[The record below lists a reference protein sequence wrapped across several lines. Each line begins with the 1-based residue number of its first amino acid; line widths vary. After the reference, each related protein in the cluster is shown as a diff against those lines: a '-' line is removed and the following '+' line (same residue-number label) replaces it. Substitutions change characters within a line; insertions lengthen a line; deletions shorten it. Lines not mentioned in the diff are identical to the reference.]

1 MADSHEQTRAA
12 ILAIYRQLCADHDM
26 ARQNI
31 EMVQA
36 HVRILR
42 AKINDCFAAA
52 RLFEFNLLAEF
63 QGDANGDPR
72 QRMLQAPDD
81 PIAHDLSPVSVS
93 PVPKSGPPVKVLVLD
108 AAEQAYPRPVQAGNI
123 RHELVGRGYAIHE
136 KTVGMTLYRWSL
148 AGCVRREGRD
158 WYFVPPESRPTK
170 ANGGRRFPS
179 DPHSESAIR
188 LVS

>member
-1 MADSHEQTRAA
+1 MADSHEPTRAA

-31 EMVQA
+31 EAVQT
-36 HVRILR
+36 HMRTLR

-72 QRMLQAPDD
+72 QPMLQAPD
-81 PIAHDLSPVSVS
+81 PIAHELSPVSVT
-93 PVPKSGPPVKVLVLD
+93 PVSKSGPPVKVLVLD
-108 AAEQAYPRPVQAGNI
+108 AVEQAYPRPVRAANI
-123 RHELVGRGYAIHE
+123 RQELAGRGYAIHE

-148 AGCVRREGRD
+148 DGHVRRDGRD
-158 WYFVPPESRPTK
+158 WYFVPPENRPTK
-170 ANGGRRFPS
+170 ANGRRFPS
-179 DPHSESAIR
+179 DSHSEPAIR